1 MSSLDV
7 VFSACEGSS
16 KHLNKDLTSSDE
28 VPLRIH
34 REPKI
39 GPKYE
44 FFGFR
49 GLSAGY
55 TLQIFGSLSVNMTSE
70 SHFKTDMQTK
80 YRKITSRR

>member
-1 MSSLDV
+1 MISLKV

-34 REPKI
+34 REQKI
-39 GPKYE
+39 GPKYD
-44 FFGFR
+44 FLGFR

-70 SHFKTDMQTK
+70 SHFKTDMLTK
-80 YRKITSRR
+80 YIKITSRR

>member
-1 MSSLDV
+1 MICLHV
-7 VFSACEGSS
+7 VFSACEGSP

-28 VPLRIH
+28 VPLSIH

-39 GPKYE
+39 GPKYN
-44 FFGFR
+44 FVGFR

-55 TLQIFGSLSVNMTSE
+55 TLHIFESLSVNMTSE

-80 YRKITSRR
+80 LIENN